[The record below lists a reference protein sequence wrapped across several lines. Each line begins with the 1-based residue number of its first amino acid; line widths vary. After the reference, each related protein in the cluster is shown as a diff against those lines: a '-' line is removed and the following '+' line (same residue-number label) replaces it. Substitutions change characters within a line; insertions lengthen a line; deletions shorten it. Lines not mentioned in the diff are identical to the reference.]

1 LLPRHDMRGSSGGT
15 RGSSLAA
22 AFDTVCLDRNPR
34 RRSVM
39 IAPVLKGEIDGV
51 RTNLETRF
59 CGG

>member
-1 LLPRHDMRGSSGGT
+1 MRGSSGGT

-22 AFDTVCLDRNPR
+22 AFDTVRLDRNPR

-39 IAPVLKGEIDGV
+39 IALALKGEIDGV